1 MERSPFVLVEI
12 YFSWTFE
19 HFDNFWQVKFWI
31 SFANLYYLAIII
43 KSFLQVIAPPSTSPL
58 ASAVTLATVL
68 PSISAGSGTPA
79 STGVQATG
87 AAVPPVQTPS
97 QHLSQAASSVPSE
110 GRSMAGSAGGV
121 PAGPAGP
128 APGFSQATSAQLQ
141 PQSQTPRQE
150 QQQQQNFAAAVQ
162 QLNGKNSCTILF
174 LLKVS

>member
-1 MERSPFVLVEI
+1 M
-12 YFSWTFE
+12 
-19 HFDNFWQVKFWI
+19 
-31 SFANLYYLAIII
+31 
-43 KSFLQVIAPPSTSPL
+43 IAPPSTSPL

-110 GRSMAGSAGGV
+110 GRSMAGSAGV

-162 QLNGKNSCTILF
+162 QLNGKNSCTILHSGTVATDKLLCLKNVGSQISIF
-174 LLKVS
+174 LPQMNNWHPWQLKKQNQGGLFGAANS

>member
-1 MERSPFVLVEI
+1 MSILAIF
-12 YFSWTFE
+12 
-19 HFDNFWQVKFWI
+19 VKFWSI
-31 SFANLYYLAIII
+31 LANLYCILAIII

-110 GRSMAGSAGGV
+110 GRSMAGSAGV

-150 QQQQQNFAAAVQ
+150 QQQQNFAAAVQ
-162 QLNGKNSCTILF
+162 QLNGKNLCTILF
-174 LLKVS
+174 LLHT

>member
-1 MERSPFVLVEI
+1 M
-12 YFSWTFE
+12 
-19 HFDNFWQVKFWI
+19 NFWVYWQFWL
-31 SFANLYYLAIII
+31 SFGVFWPTCIFLAINI

-87 AAVPPVQTPS
+87 SAVPPVQTPS

-110 GRSMAGSAGGV
+110 GRSMTGSAGV

-150 QQQQQNFAAAVQ
+150 QQQQQQNFAAAVQ
-162 QLNGKNSCTILF
+162 QLNGKNPCTILF
-174 LLKVS
+174 LLHSGVEIWMRDYLTF

>member
-1 MERSPFVLVEI
+1 M
-12 YFSWTFE
+12 T
-19 HFDNFWQVKFWI
+19 
-31 SFANLYYLAIII
+31 I

-110 GRSMAGSAGGV
+110 GRSMTGSAGV

-162 QLNGKNSCTILF
+162 QLNGKNSCVILLHSGTVATDKF
-174 LLKVS
+174 LCLKNAGTHFLPQMNNRQPW

>member
-1 MERSPFVLVEI
+1 MFLELIRFL
-12 YFSWTFE
+12 
-19 HFDNFWQVKFWI
+19 
-31 SFANLYYLAIII
+31 III

>member
-1 MERSPFVLVEI
+1 MAIF
-12 YFSWTFE
+12 F
-19 HFDNFWQVKFWI
+19 
-31 SFANLYYLAIII
+31 NL
-43 KSFLQVIAPPSTSPL
+43 FLQVIAPPSTSPL

-110 GRSMAGSAGGV
+110 GRSMSGSAGGV

-162 QLNGKNSCTILF
+162 QLNGKNSCTILLDSGTVATDE
-174 LLKVS
+174 LLCFKNAGTQISIFFTSNE

>member
-1 MERSPFVLVEI
+1 MA
-12 YFSWTFE
+12 
-19 HFDNFWQVKFWI
+19 N
-31 SFANLYYLAIII
+31 NLYYLAIII
-43 KSFLQVIAPPSTSPL
+43 FFLQVIAPPSTSPL

-87 AAVPPVQTPS
+87 VAVPPVQTPS

-110 GRSMAGSAGGV
+110 GRGSMSGSAGGV

-150 QQQQQNFAAAVQ
+150 QQQQQQNFAAAVQ
-162 QLNGKNSCTILF
+162 QLNGKNSCTILLDSGTVATDE
-174 LLKVS
+174 LLCFKNAGTQISIFFTSNE

>member
-1 MERSPFVLVEI
+1 MERSPFVLVFL
-12 YFSWTFE
+12 FSWTFE

-110 GRSMAGSAGGV
+110 GRSMTGSAGV

-150 QQQQQNFAAAVQ
+150 QQQQQQNFAAAVQ

>member
-1 MERSPFVLVEI
+1 MKFFWPTCI
-12 YFSWTFE
+12 IWQYFF
-19 HFDNFWQVKFWI
+19 
-31 SFANLYYLAIII
+31 NL
-43 KSFLQVIAPPSTSPL
+43 FLQVIAPPSTSPL

-87 AAVPPVQTPS
+87 VAVPPVQTPS

-110 GRSMAGSAGGV
+110 GRSMTGSAGL

-162 QLNGKNSCTILF
+162 QLNGKNSCTNE
-174 LLKVS
+174 LLCLKNASTQISIFFNSNE